1 MSGDSNSN
9 DAVPSIWTTGTT
21 EGFKTGSWRTAL
33 PRHID
38 APSPCHAACPVNGD
52 IALWIGRARA
62 RDLRGAWEILTRH
75 NPFPAVAGRICH
87 HPCEAACNRAGFDGS
102 LAICRLERHVGDRAL
117 AEGWAF
123 TPIEASRRER
133 IAVVGGGP
141 SGLSAAFHLRRRG
154 YAVTLF
160 ESRPQ
165 LGGLMRYG
173 IPSYRLARSVLDG
186 EIARI
191 VALGI
196 DVRCGVAMDTPE
208 DFERLRA
215 GFDAV
220 YLAIGARCQKR
231 LPRLD
236 YTRPWV
242 MDGADYLDQA
252 NAGAPP
258 ALGARVV
265 VIGGGSAALDAARSA
280 RRAGHA
286 VTILALE
293 SEAQMPAQREEVA
306 EALEEGVA
314 LCAGAMLTG
323 AVDMGDAG
331 LSLRCVRVRFEA
343 GSARGQF
350 TVTPV
355 AGSEFAL
362 AADAIVTSIGQDP
375 DLAPLAPALAADGA
389 LLKTDRR
396 LATSLDRVYAGGDVA
411 SMARFVTEAIGMG
424 QRAASEIDRALR
436 GSAQGADED
445 SADAG
450 SESSA
455 EPVVALAAINTFYY
469 PGQARAAEQ
478 RLEIAQRL
486 ASDTE
491 VQIGF
496 DLEQALAE
504 TQRCFSCGTCIG
516 CDNCVHY
523 CPDLAVRREAGGYV
537 VLTDYCKGCGL
548 CVKECPTGAMKMVE
562 ER

>member
-1 MSGDSNSN
+1 MTVQ

-21 EGFKTGSWRTAL
+21 EVFKTGTWRAAL
-33 PRHID
+33 PQHIH

-52 IALWIGRARA
+52 IAEWIGRARA
-62 RDLRGAWEILTRH
+62 RDFRGAWEILTRH

-87 HPCEAACNRAGFDGS
+87 HPCEAACNCAGFDGS
-102 LAICRLERHVGDRAL
+102 LAICRLERYVGDRAL
-117 AEGWAF
+117 AEGWMFA
-123 TPIEASRRER
+123 PVEAPREER

-160 ESRPQ
+160 ESRPE

-196 DVRCGVAMDTPE
+196 DVRCGESMETTE
-208 DFERLRA
+208 DFERLRS

-236 YTRPWV
+236 YSQPWV
-242 MDGADYLDQA
+242 MDGADYLARA
-252 NAGAPP
+252 NAGATPV
-258 ALGARVV
+258 LGKRVV
-265 VIGGGSAALDAARSA
+265 VIGGGSAAIDVARSA
-280 RRAGHA
+280 LRAGHE

-293 SEAQMPAQREEVA
+293 SLSQMPAQREEVI
-306 EALEEGVA
+306 EAIDEGVA
-314 LCAGAMLTG
+314 LVNGAMLTEVFDTG
-323 AVDMGDAG
+323 TAG
-331 LSLRCVRVRFEA
+331 LVLECRRVQFETGA
-343 GSARGQF
+343 TRGQF
-350 TVTPV
+350 TVIPIP
-355 AGSEFAL
+355 GSAFAL
-362 AADAIVTSIGQDP
+362 DADAIVVSIGQDP
-375 DLAPLAPALAADGA
+375 DLAPFSAAFETEGA
-389 LLKTDRR
+389 LLKANERQ
-396 LATSLDRVYAGGDVA
+396 ATSLDRVYAGGDVA

-424 QRAASEIDRALR
+424 KRAALEVDRVLR
-436 GSAQGADED
+436 GNPQGADD
-445 SADAG
+445 AD
-450 SESSA
+450 A
-455 EPVVALAAINTFYY
+455 EPVVELAAINTFYY
-469 PGQARAAEQ
+469 PRQGRAVEQ
-478 RLEIAQRL
+478 RLPAAQRL
-486 ASDTE
+486 ASGSE

-504 TQRCFSCGTCIG
+504 TERCFSCGTCVE

-523 CPDLAVRREAGGYV
+523 CPDLAVKREAGGYL

-548 CVKECPTGAMKMVE
+548 CVKECPTGSMRMTE
-562 ER
+562 EAR